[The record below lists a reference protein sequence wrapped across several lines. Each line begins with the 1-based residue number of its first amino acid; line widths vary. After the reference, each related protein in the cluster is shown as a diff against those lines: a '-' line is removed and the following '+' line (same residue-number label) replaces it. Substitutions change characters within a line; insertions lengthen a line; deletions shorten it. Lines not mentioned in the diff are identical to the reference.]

1 VIHARQECIGTDD
14 QGEVCGWA
22 GKQGGRR
29 EESETERKREGE
41 RERGREG
48 ERERG
53 REGEREMGLGVER
66 GWVVLCRLSIGFV
79 ADGMRMM
86 RR

>member
-1 VIHARQECIGTDD
+1 MRDRNASEQMTKERSVVG
-14 QGEVCGWA
+14 QGNRV
-22 GKQGGRR
+22 GGERRVRRR
-29 EESETERKREGE
+29 ES
-41 RERGREG
+41 